1 MATRKVPGIHYSVTP
16 EAQRLRREWL
26 EPERVAVELRK
37 ARDKNVGG
45 MEYVAAIGL
54 IRMTDYLQV
63 KAAEQLRLIDQI
75 LATLDEVTGE
85 QS

>member
-1 MATRKVPGIHYSVTP
+1 MATTKVPGIHYSVTP

-37 ARDKNVGG
+37 ASDMTAGG
-45 MEYVAAIGL
+45 MEFVAAIGL

-63 KAAEQLRLIDQI
+63 KAAERLRLIDQI
-75 LATLDEVTGE
+75 LAILDEVTDE